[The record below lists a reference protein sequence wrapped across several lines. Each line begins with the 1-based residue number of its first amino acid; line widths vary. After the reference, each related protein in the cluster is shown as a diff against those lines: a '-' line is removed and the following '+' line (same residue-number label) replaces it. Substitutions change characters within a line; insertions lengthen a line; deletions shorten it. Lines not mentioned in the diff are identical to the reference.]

1 MLPARY
7 PSVNWPKKVTVAPLA
22 GILLVMPG
30 VGVGSRPLEGRS
42 LSGFLASATSE
53 PSALLIE
60 GEPGIGKTTLWLAA
74 VERAREKG
82 FRVLSARAA
91 AAESVLAYTALADL
105 LDGVPAS
112 AWANLPEPQ
121 RAAMDQVLLRA
132 EYGATTD
139 QRAVAAAFLSVVEY
153 LTDDG
158 PLLLAI
164 DDLQWIDPSSMHVV
178 AFAARRL
185 SGPVGILGSV
195 RTDGGNGV
203 AGAWLQLPRPDAMNR
218 IQLHPLG
225 IHDLHAAV
233 SARLRRSFSRPTMG
247 RIHEVSGGNPF
258 YAIEL
263 ARAIADRTPGVDTS
277 LPRTLADVVRSRLGG
292 LDPDVHD
299 ALLAASCMASPTVE
313 LVSSAT
319 LDDDDRL
326 VELLENAESKGIIA
340 IDGNRITFAHPLL
353 ARGVYT
359 EAAPGQRRTMHRR
372 LADIVD
378 EPELRARHLALAAT
392 SGDQVTLGAL
402 DTAAESAR
410 IRGAPAAAAELI
422 DLAIGLGGDTA
433 ERRLRSALH
442 HFDAGDRERAG
453 AVLEETIERLEPGDR
468 RAEALSRLAVVRLY
482 GDGFFEGARLL
493 QRALSEA
500 NAGSPLRVQI
510 LITLA
515 YSLLNTNQPRASI
528 QMAEEAVS
536 QAERLDQT
544 HLLGLALGIRVV
556 LRFLCGEGFDEADL
570 DRAVE
575 LEDPDIFTPLVFR
588 PSVQRALLLE
598 WTGRLDEA
606 HGLLH
611 AVQRRCVEKGE
622 EGELVFIAQHVVLG
636 SMWRG
641 DFGEAALVAED
652 VIERARQLGGDTPLF
667 LAHGLRAKLAAYAGR
682 EADAR
687 RAAEEALEASRR
699 IGSFRLAERIV
710 AALGFLEVS
719 LGRYDAAIA
728 TLQPLVTKFDPAS
741 TPTELP
747 DAAFLADAIE
757 ALIQVGRSA
766 EAEPLIDAL
775 ERNGQRLGRAWM
787 LAVGARCRSILL
799 ADRGD
804 LDAASAAAARAIAE
818 HDRLP
823 MPFERARTLLLLGQ
837 LQRRRRRKESASAS
851 LQEALE
857 IFERLHVPLWADR
870 ARAELV
876 RANVG
881 PRRTGQLTPS
891 EQRVAELAA
900 SGMKNRDVATALFI
914 SPKTVEANLARIYR
928 KLGIKSRAE
937 LGRHMGKT

>member
-1 MLPARY
+1 
-7 PSVNWPKKVTVAPLA
+7 
-22 GILLVMPG
+22 
-30 VGVGSRPLEGRS
+30 VGSRPTESRRIA
-42 LSGFLASATSE
+42 GFLTSATSE

-74 VERAREKG
+74 VELAREKG

-112 AWANLPEPQ
+112 AWADLPDPQ
-121 RAAMDQVLLRA
+121 RFAVDQILMRA
-132 EYGATTD
+132 DSGTATD
-139 QRAVAAAFLSVVEY
+139 QRAVAAAFVSVVEC

-158 PLLLAI
+158 PLLVAI
-164 DDLQWIDPSSMHVV
+164 DDLQWLDPSSMHVV

-185 SGPVGILGSV
+185 TGQVGILGCV
-195 RTDGGNGV
+195 RTDGDGG
-203 AGAWLQLPRPDAMNR
+203 GAWLQMPRPDAVDR
-218 IQLHPLG
+218 IRLRPLG
-225 IHDLHAAV
+225 IYDLHAAV
-233 SARLRRSFSRPTMG
+233 SARLRRPFSRPTMG

-263 ARAIADRTPGVDTS
+263 ARAIAEHAPGVETS
-277 LPRTLADVVRSRLGG
+277 LPRTLADVVRTRING

-319 LDDDDRL
+319 ISDDDRL
-326 VELLENAESKGIIA
+326 IELLENAENKGIIA
-340 IDGNRITFAHPLL
+340 IDGNRIQFAHPLL

-372 LADIVD
+372 LAEIFD

-392 SGDQVTLGAL
+392 SGDQVTLQAL

-410 IRGAPAAAAELI
+410 IRGAPAAAAELL

-433 ERRLRSALH
+433 DRRLRSALH
-442 HFDAGDRERAG
+442 HFDAGDQERSRAI
-453 AVLEETIERLEPGDR
+453 LEETIGHLPPSDL

-482 GDGFFEGARLL
+482 GDGFFEAARLL
-493 QRALSEA
+493 QRALSEVDA
-500 NAGSPLRVQI
+500 DSPLRVQI

-515 YSLLNTNQPRASI
+515 YSLLQSNQPQASV
-528 QMAEEAVS
+528 QVAEEAVA
-536 QAERLDQT
+536 QAERLNQP
-544 HLLGLALGIRVV
+544 HLLGLALGMRVV
-556 LRFLCGEGFDEADL
+556 LRFVCGEGFDEADL
-570 DRAVE
+570 HRAVE
-575 LEDPDIFTPLVFR
+575 LEDPDFFTPLVFR

-598 WTGRLDEA
+598 WTGRIDEA
-606 HGLLH
+606 HEVLE
-611 AVQRRCVEKGE
+611 AIRRRCVEKGE
-622 EGELVFIAQHVVLG
+622 EGELIFIAQHVVL
-636 SMWRG
+636 SDIWRG
-641 DFGEAALVAED
+641 NFIEAALFAED

-667 LAHGLRAKLAAYAGR
+667 LAHSLRAKLAAYAGR

-687 RAAEEALEASRR
+687 EAAAEALETGRR
-699 IGSFRLAERIV
+699 TGAFRLTDRVV
-710 AALGFLEVS
+710 ASLGFLELS
-719 LGRYDAAIA
+719 LGRYEGAVA
-728 TLQPLVTKFDPAS
+728 TLQPLVSRFDPAS

-747 DAAFLADAIE
+747 SAAFLTDAIE
-757 ALIQVGRSA
+757 ALIQVDRGA

-775 ERNGQRLGRAWM
+775 ERNGERQGRAWM
-787 LAVGARCRSILL
+787 ITVAGRGRSMLL
-799 ADRGD
+799 AARGD
-804 LDAASAAAARAIAE
+804 LERASAVAARTIAV
-818 HDRLP
+818 HDLLP

-837 LQRRRRRKESASAS
+837 LQRRQRRKESASAS
-851 LQEALE
+851 LQEALDT
-857 IFERLHVPLWADR
+857 FERLHVPLWADR
-870 ARAELV
+870 ARAELA

-881 PRRTGQLTPS
+881 PRQSGQLTPS

>member
-1 MLPARY
+1 
-7 PSVNWPKKVTVAPLA
+7 
-22 GILLVMPG
+22 MPG
-30 VGVGSRPLEGRS
+30 VGVESRPFERRS
-42 LSGFLASATSE
+42 VSGFLASATSE

-74 VERAREKG
+74 LELALDRG

-91 AAESVLAYTALADL
+91 EAESVLAYTALADL

-112 AWANLPEPQ
+112 AWADLPDPQ
-121 RAAMDQVLLRA
+121 RAAVDQVLFRA
-132 EYGATTD
+132 EDGSVTD

-153 LTDDG
+153 LTDEG
-158 PLLLAI
+158 PLLVAI

-185 SGPVGILGSV
+185 SGPIGILGSV
-195 RTDGGNGV
+195 RTDPASGAG
-203 AGAWLQLPRPDAMNR
+203 GAWLQMPRPDAVNR
-218 IQLHPLG
+218 IRLNPLS

-233 SARLRRSFSRPTMG
+233 SARLRRGFSRPTMG
-247 RIHEVSGGNPF
+247 RIHELSGGNPF

-263 ARAIADRTPGVDTS
+263 ARAISERAPGVETS
-277 LPRTLADVVRSRLGG
+277 LPRTLTEVVRARIGG

-299 ALLAASCMASPTVE
+299 ALLAASCIASPTVE

-319 LDDDDRL
+319 IDDDDRV
-326 VELLENAESKGIIA
+326 VELLENAESRGIIA
-340 IDGNRITFAHPLL
+340 IDGNRIHFAHPLL

-392 SGDQVTLGAL
+392 SGDQITLRAL

-410 IRGAPAAAAELI
+410 VRGAPAAAAELV

-433 ERRLRSALH
+433 DRRLRSALH
-442 HFDAGDRERAG
+442 HFDAGDQERAR
-453 AVLEETIERLEPGDR
+453 AVLEETIERLESGDR
-468 RAEALSRLAVVRLY
+468 RAEALTRLAVVRLY
-482 GDGFFEGARLL
+482 GDGFFEAARLL

-500 NAGSPLRVQI
+500 DAGSPLRVQI

-515 YSLLNTNQPRASI
+515 FALLHANQPGASV
-528 QMAEEAVS
+528 QNAEEAVA
-536 QAERLDQT
+536 QAERLDQP
-544 HLLGLALGIRVV
+544 HLLGLALGMRVT
-556 LRFLCGEGFDEADL
+556 LRFLCGEGFDEADI
-570 DRAVE
+570 DRAVQ

-588 PSVQRALLLE
+588 PSAQRALLLD

-606 HGLLH
+606 HELLQ
-611 AVQRRCVEKGE
+611 AIRRRCIEKGE
-622 EGELVFIAQHVVLG
+622 EGELVFLAQHVVLG
-636 SMWRG
+636 SIWRG

-652 VIERARQLGGDTPLF
+652 MLDRARQLGGDTPLF
-667 LAHGLRAKLAAYAGR
+667 LALGLRAKLAVYAGR

-687 RAAEEALEASRR
+687 SAAQEALEISRR
-699 IGSFRLAERIV
+699 TGSFRLAERIV
-710 AALGFLEVS
+710 ASLGFLEVS
-719 LGRYDAAIA
+719 LGRYEAAVT

-747 DAAFLADAIE
+747 NAVFLADAAE

-766 EAEPLIDAL
+766 EAEPLIGAL
-775 ERNGQRLGRAWM
+775 ERNGQRMNRAWM
-787 LAVGARCRSILL
+787 MAVGARCRSMLL

-804 LDAASAAAARAIAE
+804 LDAASAAAERAIAE

-837 LQRRRRRKESASAS
+837 LQRRQRRKESASAN
-851 LQEALE
+851 LQEALD
-857 IFERLHVPLWADR
+857 IFERLHIPLWADR
-870 ARAELV
+870 ARTELV

-881 PRRTGQLTPS
+881 PRRSGQLTPS

-937 LGRHMGKT
+937 LGRHMGRA

>member
-1 MLPARY
+1 ME
-7 PSVNWPKKVTVAPLA
+7 
-22 GILLVMPG
+22 
-30 VGVGSRPLEGRS
+30 SRPRESRRIA
-42 LSGFLASATSE
+42 GFLASATSE

-74 VERAREKG
+74 LELARDKG

-112 AWANLPEPQ
+112 AWADLPEPQ
-121 RAAMDQVLLRA
+121 RAAVDQVLLRA
-132 EYGATTD
+132 DNGSTTD
-139 QRAVAAAFLSVVEY
+139 QRAVAAAFLSVIEY
-153 LTDDG
+153 LGDDG
-158 PLLLAI
+158 PLLVAI

-195 RTDGGNGV
+195 RTDPGNG
-203 AGAWLQLPRPDAMNR
+203 AGGAWLQLPRPDAVNR
-218 IQLHPLG
+218 IRLHPLD

-233 SARLRRSFSRPTMG
+233 SARLRRPFSRPTMS

-263 ARAIADRTPGVDTS
+263 ARAIAERAPGVETS
-277 LPRTLADVVRSRLGG
+277 LPRTLADVVRARITG

-319 LDDDDRL
+319 ISDDDRL
-326 VELLENAESKGIIA
+326 IELLENAENKGIIA
-340 IDGNRITFAHPLL
+340 IDGNRINFAHPLL

-392 SGDQVTLGAL
+392 SGDQVTLRAL

-410 IRGAPAAAAELI
+410 IRGAPAAAAELM
-422 DLAIGLGGDTA
+422 DLAIGLGGDTPD
-433 ERRLRSALH
+433 RRLRSALH
-442 HFDAGDRERAG
+442 HFDAGDQERAR
-453 AVLEETIERLEPGDR
+453 AVLEETIERLAPGDL
-468 RAEALSRLAVVRLY
+468 RAEALSRLAVVRGY

-493 QRALSEA
+493 QRALSEVHTD
-500 NAGSPLRVQI
+500 SPLRVQI

-515 YSLLNTNQPRASI
+515 YSLLNASQPQASV
-528 QMAEEAVS
+528 QMAEEAVA
-536 QAERLDQT
+536 QAERLDQP
-544 HLLGLALGIRVV
+544 HLLGLALGMRVI

-570 DRAVE
+570 HRAVQ

-606 HGLLH
+606 HEVLE
-611 AVQRRCVEKGE
+611 AVRRRCVEKGE
-622 EGELVFIAQHVVLG
+622 EGELVFIAQHVVL
-636 SMWRG
+636 SSIWRG
-641 DFGEAALVAED
+641 DFVEAGLVAED
-652 VIERARQLGGDTPLF
+652 AMERARQLGGDTPLF
-667 LAHGLRAKLAAYAGR
+667 LAHSLRANLAAYAGR

-687 RAAEEALEASRR
+687 NAAEEALEIGRR
-699 IGSFRLAERIV
+699 TGAFRLTERVV
-710 AALGFLEVS
+710 AVLGFLELS
-719 LGRYDAAIA
+719 LGRYEAAIA

-747 DAAFLADAIE
+747 NAAFLADAIE
-757 ALIQVGRSA
+757 ALIQVDRGA

-775 ERNGQRLGRAWM
+775 ERNGEREDRAWM
-787 LAVGARCRSILL
+787 IAVGARGRSMLL
-799 ADRGD
+799 AARGE

-837 LQRRRRRKESASAS
+837 LQRRQRRKESASAS
-851 LQEALE
+851 LQEVLD
-857 IFERLHVPLWADR
+857 IFVQLDIPLWADR

-881 PRRTGQLTPS
+881 PRQSGQLTPS

-937 LGRHMGKT
+937 LGRHMSKTGPGIGKHRS

>member
-1 MLPARY
+1 VERRP
-7 PSVNWPKKVTVAPLA
+7 TE
-22 GILLVMPG
+22 
-30 VGVGSRPLEGRS
+30 SRRIAA
-42 LSGFLASATSE
+42 FLASATSE

-60 GEPGIGKTTLWLAA
+60 GEPGIGKTTLWLEAL
-74 VERAREKG
+74 ELARDQG
-82 FRVLSARAA
+82 FRVLSTRAA
-91 AAESVLAYTALADL
+91 AAESVLAYTALTDL

-112 AWANLPEPQ
+112 AWADLPEPQ
-121 RAAMDQVLLRA
+121 RFAVDQVLMRA
-132 EYGATTD
+132 DNGPVTD

-153 LTDDG
+153 LTDEG
-158 PLLLAI
+158 PLLVAI
-164 DDLQWIDPSSMHVV
+164 DDLQWIDPSSIHVV

-185 SGPVGILGSV
+185 TGPVGILGSV
-195 RTDGGNGV
+195 RTDGDGIG
-203 AGAWLQLPRPDAMNR
+203 GAWLELPRPDAVSR
-218 IQLHPLG
+218 IRLRPLG
-225 IHDLHAAV
+225 IRDLHAAV
-233 SARLRRSFSRPTMG
+233 SARLRRPFSRPTMG

-263 ARAIADRTPGVDTS
+263 ARAIADRAPGVEMS
-277 LPRTLADVVRSRLGG
+277 LPRTLADVVRTRISG

-313 LVSSAT
+313 QVSSAT
-319 LDDDDRL
+319 ISDDDRL
-326 VELLENAESKGIIA
+326 IELLEKAESKGIIA
-340 IDGNRITFAHPLL
+340 LDGNRIQFAHPLL

-392 SGDQVTLGAL
+392 SGDEVTLRAL

-410 IRGAPAAAAELI
+410 IRGAPAAAAELM

-442 HFDAGDRERAG
+442 HFDAGDQERAR
-453 AVLEETIERLEPGDR
+453 AILEETIERLAPGDQ
-468 RAEALSRLAVVRLY
+468 RAEALSRLAVVRGY

-493 QRALSEA
+493 QRALSEVRTD
-500 NAGSPLRVQI
+500 SPLRVQI

-515 YSLLNTNQPRASI
+515 YSLLNANQPQASV
-528 QMAEEAVS
+528 QMAEEAVAKA
-536 QAERLDQT
+536 QRLNQP
-544 HLLGLALGIRVV
+544 HLLGLALGMRAI
-556 LRFLCGEGFDEADL
+556 LRFLCGEGFDEAGIH
-570 DRAVE
+570 RAVE

-588 PSVQRALLLE
+588 PSAQRALLLE

-606 HGLLH
+606 HELLE
-611 AVQRRCVEKGE
+611 AIRRRCVEKGE
-622 EGELVFIAQHVVLG
+622 EGELIFIAQHVVL
-636 SMWRG
+636 SSIWRG
-641 DFGEAALVAED
+641 EFVEATLVAED
-652 VIERARQLGGDTPLF
+652 AMERARQLGGDTPLF
-667 LAHGLRAKLAAYAGR
+667 LAHSLRAQLATYAGR
-682 EADAR
+682 EDDAR
-687 RAAEEALEASRR
+687 EAAEAALEFGRR
-699 IGSFRLAERIV
+699 TGAFRLTDRVLAT
-710 AALGFLEVS
+710 LGFLEVS
-719 LGRYDAAIA
+719 LGRYEGAIA
-728 TLQPLVTKFDPAS
+728 TLQPLLTKFDPAS

-747 DAAFLADAIE
+747 NAAFLADAIE
-757 ALIQVGRSA
+757 ALIQVGRGT

-775 ERNGQRLGRAWM
+775 ERNGERQGRAWM
-787 LAVGARCRSILL
+787 IAVGARGRSMLL
-799 ADRGD
+799 AARGD
-804 LDAASAAAARAIAE
+804 LDAASAAATHAVAE

-837 LQRRRRRKESASAS
+837 LQRRHRRKEAASAS
-851 LQEALE
+851 LQEALD
-857 IFERLHVPLWADR
+857 IFDRLHTPLWADR
-870 ARAELV
+870 ARTELA

-881 PRRTGQLTPS
+881 PRGSGQLTPS

>member
-1 MLPARY
+1 MQ
-7 PSVNWPKKVTVAPLA
+7 
-22 GILLVMPG
+22 
-30 VGVGSRPLEGRS
+30 SRQTESRRIA
-42 LSGFLASATSE
+42 GFLASAATE

-60 GEPGIGKTTLWLAA
+60 GEPGIGKTTLWLEAL
-74 VERAREKG
+74 ELARNQG
-82 FRVLSARAA
+82 FGVLSARAA

-112 AWANLPEPQ
+112 AWADLPDPQ
-121 RAAMDQVLLRA
+121 RFAVDQVLMRA
-132 EYGATTD
+132 DNGSATD

-153 LTDDG
+153 LTDEG
-158 PLLLAI
+158 PLLVAI

-185 SGPVGILGSV
+185 TGHVGILGSV
-195 RTDGGNGV
+195 RTDGDGIG
-203 AGAWLQLPRPDAMNR
+203 GAWVQLPRPDAVSR
-218 IQLHPLG
+218 IRLNPLG

-233 SARLRRSFSRPTMG
+233 STRLRRPFSRPTMG

-263 ARAIADRTPGVDTS
+263 ARAIAERAPGVETS
-277 LPRTLADVVRSRLGG
+277 LPRTLADVVRTRING

-319 LDDDDRL
+319 VSDDDRL

-340 IDGNRITFAHPLL
+340 IDGNRIYFAHPLL

-359 EAAPGQRRTMHRR
+359 ESTPGHRRTMHRR

-392 SGDQVTLGAL
+392 SGDEVTLRAL

-410 IRGAPAAAAELI
+410 VRGAPAAAAELM
-422 DLAIGLGGDTA
+422 DLAIGLGGDTPQ
-433 ERRLRSALH
+433 RRLRSALH
-442 HFDAGDRERAG
+442 HFDAGDQERAR
-453 AVLEETIERLEPGDR
+453 AVLEETIERLAPGDL
-468 RAEALSRLAVVRLY
+468 RAEALSRLAIVRLY
-482 GDGFFEGARLL
+482 GDGFYEGARLL
-493 QRALSEA
+493 QQALSEVHA
-500 NAGSPLRVQI
+500 DSPLRVQT

-515 YSLLNTNQPRASI
+515 YALLQANQAQASVT
-528 QMAEEAVS
+528 MADQAVA
-536 QAERLDQT
+536 QAERLGQP
-544 HLLGLALGIRVV
+544 HLLGLALGMRVI
-556 LRFLCGEGFDEADL
+556 LRFLSGKGFAEADL
-570 DRAVE
+570 RRAIE
-575 LEDPDIFTPLVFR
+575 LEDPNIFTPLVFR

-598 WTGRLDEA
+598 WTGRPDEA
-606 HGLLH
+606 HGVLEG
-611 AVQRRCVEKGE
+611 VRRRCAETGE
-622 EGELVFIAQHVVLG
+622 EGELIFIAQHVVL
-636 SMWRG
+636 SSIWRG
-641 DFGEAALVAED
+641 DFVEAGLVAED
-652 VIERARQLGGDTPLF
+652 AMERARQLGGDTPLF
-667 LAHGLRAKLAAYAGR
+667 IAHSLRAKLAIYAGR

-687 RAAEEALEASRR
+687 EAAEAALAFGRR
-699 IGSFRLAERIV
+699 TGAFRLMDRVV

-719 LGRYDAAIA
+719 LGRYEAAVA

-747 DAAFLADAIE
+747 SAAFLTDAIE
-757 ALIQVGRSA
+757 ALIRVDRGA

-775 ERNGQRLGRAWM
+775 ERNGEQQNRAWM
-787 LAVGARCRSILL
+787 IAVGARGRSMLL
-799 ADRGD
+799 AARGD
-804 LDAASAAAARAIAE
+804 LDAASAAATRALAQ

-837 LQRRRRRKESASAS
+837 LQRRQRRKESASAS
-851 LQEALE
+851 LQDALD
-857 IFERLHVPLWADR
+857 IFERLHVRLWADR
-870 ARAELV
+870 ARAELA

-881 PRRTGQLTPS
+881 PRQSSQLTPS

-900 SGMKNRDVATALFI
+900 SGMKNRDVATTLFI

>member
-1 MLPARY
+1 ME
-7 PSVNWPKKVTVAPLA
+7 
-22 GILLVMPG
+22 
-30 VGVGSRPLEGRS
+30 SRPVAGRS
-42 LSGFLASATSE
+42 VSGFLTSATSQ

-60 GEPGIGKTTLWLAA
+60 GEAGIGKTTLWLAA
-74 VERAREKG
+74 VEKAQDTG

-112 AWANLPEPQ
+112 AWMDLPDPQ
-121 RAAMDQVLLRA
+121 RAAVDQVLLRTDNGSA
-132 EYGATTD
+132 TD

-158 PLLLAI
+158 PLLVAI

-195 RTDGGNGV
+195 RTNG
-203 AGAWLQLPRPDAMNR
+203 ASGTGGAWLQMPRPDSVNR
-218 IQLHPLG
+218 IRLHPLG

-233 SARLRRSFSRPTMG
+233 SARLRRPFSRPTMG

-263 ARAIADRTPGVDTS
+263 ARAIAERAPGSETT
-277 LPRTLADVVRSRLGG
+277 LPRTLADVVRARLSG
-292 LDPDVHD
+292 LDPDVHG

-313 LVSSAT
+313 LVARAT
-319 LDDDDRL
+319 DNDDDRL
-326 VELLENAESKGIIA
+326 IELLESAESQGIIA
-340 IDGNRITFAHPLL
+340 IEGNRIHFAHPLL

-359 EAAPGQRRTMHRR
+359 EAAPSQRRTMHRR

-392 SGDQVTLGAL
+392 SGDQTTLSAL

-410 IRGAPAAAAELI
+410 LRGAPAAAAELM

-442 HFDAGDRERAG
+442 HFDAGDQERSQT
-453 AVLEETIERLEPGDR
+453 VLEETIERLTPGDL

-482 GDGFFEGARLL
+482 GDGFFEGASLL
-493 QRALSEA
+493 QRALSEVRSD
-500 NAGSPLRVQI
+500 SPLRVQI

-515 YSLLNTNQPRASI
+515 YSLLNANQPHASV
-528 QMAEEAVS
+528 QMAEEAVA
-536 QAERLDQT
+536 QAERLNQP
-544 HLLGLALGIRVV
+544 HLLGLALGMRVT

-570 DRAVE
+570 RRAVE
-575 LEDPDIFTPLVFR
+575 LENPDIFTPLVFR

-598 WTGRLDEA
+598 WTGRFDDA
-606 HGLLH
+606 H
-611 AVQRRCVEKGE
+611 AVLEDVRRRCVDKGE
-622 EGELVFIAQHVVLG
+622 EGELVFIAQHVVL
-636 SMWRG
+636 SSVWRG
-641 DFGEAALVAED
+641 DFVEAGLVAED
-652 VIERARQLGGDTPLF
+652 AMERARQLGTDTPLF
-667 LAHGLRAKLAAYAGR
+667 LAHSLRSKVAAYAGR
-682 EADAR
+682 ETDAR
-687 RAAEEALEASRR
+687 ESAHAALEIGRR
-699 IGSFRLAERIV
+699 TGAFRLMERVV
-710 AALGFLEVS
+710 ATLGFLELS
-719 LGRYDAAIA
+719 MGSYDAAVA
-728 TLQPLVTKFDPAS
+728 TMQPLVSKFDPAS

-747 DAAFLADAIE
+747 NAAFLPDAIE
-757 ALIQVGRSA
+757 ALIQVGRGA
-766 EAEPLIDAL
+766 EAEPLIEAL
-775 ERNGQRLGRAWM
+775 ERNGERHRREWM
-787 LAVGARCRSILL
+787 IGAGARGRSMLL
-799 ADRGD
+799 ASRGE
-804 LDAASAAAARAIAE
+804 LDAASAAADRALAE
-818 HDRLP
+818 HDRIP

-837 LQRRRRRKESASAS
+837 LQRRQRKKDTASAR
-851 LQEALE
+851 LQEALAV
-857 IFERLHVPLWADR
+857 FERLHVPLWADR
-870 ARAELV
+870 ARAELA

-881 PRRTGQLTPS
+881 PRQSAQLTPS

>member
-1 MLPARY
+1 
-7 PSVNWPKKVTVAPLA
+7 
-22 GILLVMPG
+22 
-30 VGVGSRPLEGRS
+30 
-42 LSGFLASATSE
+42 LASAASE

-74 VERAREKG
+74 LELARDKG
-82 FRVLSARAA
+82 FLVLSARAA

-112 AWANLPEPQ
+112 AWADLPEPQ
-121 RAAMDQVLLRA
+121 RAAVDQVLLRA
-132 EYGATTD
+132 DNGSSTD
-139 QRAVAAAFLSVVEY
+139 QRAVAAAFLSVVEC
-153 LTDDG
+153 LSADG
-158 PLLLAI
+158 PLLVAI

-178 AFAARRL
+178 AFASRRL
-185 SGPVGILGSV
+185 TGPVGILGSV
-195 RTDGGNGV
+195 RTDGGG
-203 AGAWLQLPRPDAMNR
+203 GAWLQMPRPDALNR

-233 SARLRRSFSRPTMG
+233 SARLRRPFSRPTMG

-263 ARAIADRTPGVDTS
+263 ARAIADGAPGVETT
-277 LPRTLADVVRSRLGG
+277 LPRTLADVVRNRING
-292 LDPDVHD
+292 LDPDVHE
-299 ALLAASCMASPTVE
+299 ALLAASCLPSPTVE

-319 LDDDDRL
+319 ISDDERL
-326 VELLENAESKGIIA
+326 IELLENAETKGIIA
-340 IDGNRITFAHPLL
+340 IDGNQIHFAHPLL

-392 SGDQVTLGAL
+392 SGDEVTLGAL

-410 IRGAPAAAAELI
+410 TRGAPAAAAELV
-422 DLAIGLGGDTA
+422 DLAISLGGDTV
-433 ERRLRSALH
+433 ERRLRSALY
-442 HFDAGDRERAG
+442 HFDAGDQERAHT
-453 AVLEETIERLEPGDR
+453 VLEETIEQLAPGDL

-493 QRALSEA
+493 QRALSEVRFD
-500 NAGSPLRVQI
+500 SPLRVQI

-515 YSLLNTNQPRASI
+515 YSLLNSNQPRASVE
-528 QMAEEAVS
+528 MAEEAVA
-536 QAERLDQT
+536 QAERLNQP
-544 HLLGLALGIRVV
+544 HLLGLALGMRVI
-556 LRFLCGEGFDEADL
+556 LRFLCGEGFDEVNL
-570 DRAVE
+570 DRAVA

-598 WTGRLDEA
+598 WTGRPEESHHVLD
-606 HGLLH
+606 
-611 AVQRRCVEKGE
+611 AVRRRCLEKGE
-622 EGELVFIAQHVVLG
+622 EGELVFIAQHVVL
-636 SMWRG
+636 SSIWRG
-641 DFGEAALVAED
+641 DFVEAGLVAED
-652 VIERARQLGGDTPLF
+652 AMERARQLGGDTPLF
-667 LAHGLRAKLAAYAGR
+667 LANGMRAKLAAYAGR

-687 RAAEEALEASRR
+687 QAAEEAIEIGRR
-699 IGSFRLAERIV
+699 TGAFRLVERVV

-719 LGRYDAAIA
+719 LGRYEAAMA
-728 TLQPLVTKFDPAS
+728 TMEPLVTSFDPAS

-747 DAAFLADAIE
+747 NAAFLTDAIE
-757 ALIQVGRSA
+757 ALIQVGRGA

-775 ERNGQRLGRAWM
+775 ERNGEHQDRAWM
-787 LAVGARCRSILL
+787 IAVGGRGRSMLL
-799 ADRGD
+799 AARGD
-804 LDAASAAAARAIAE
+804 LHGAGAIAARAMAE

-837 LQRRRRRKESASAS
+837 LQRRQRKKESASAS
-851 LQEALE
+851 LQEALD

-881 PRRTGQLTPS
+881 PRQSGQLTPS

-937 LGRHMGKT
+937 LGRHMSRT